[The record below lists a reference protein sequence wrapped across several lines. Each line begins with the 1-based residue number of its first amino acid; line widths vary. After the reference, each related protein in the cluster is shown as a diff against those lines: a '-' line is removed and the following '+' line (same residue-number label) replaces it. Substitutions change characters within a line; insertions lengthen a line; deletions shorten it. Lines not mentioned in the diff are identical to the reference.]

1 MIAGIKSSKALKD
14 ALSISQSSWGRSSTD
29 SSLPEYLNL
38 KQHCGCYKTG
48 NILVGR
54 GFLTAEMVDTLESMQ
69 KDWIIELDS
78 EQILNLQN
86 GEVKQF
92 GFEQVLFEQKQLT
105 TANLIAKIPSTS
117 FEALEVN
124 RETCWFVTRCWSIG
138 GWGRVRFVIRSKT
151 PIYKKSISLLVT
163 NRLDWS
169 PSRIIGIFSQATRPL
184 KDI

>member
-78 EQILNLQN
+78 EQILNL
-86 GEVKQF
+86 
-92 GFEQVLFEQKQLT
+92 QLT